1 MKVSLKFKLM
11 ATFAVVLVLLSAISW
26 LAVNALAN
34 SNAKLTHLAQVT
46 STKQTDAFELKI
58 KSLERN
64 QLLGDHLAASDP
76 AEKDAVEAKIDASLA
91 ESKQI
96 LDHLESMSEGD
107 ETATLEAL
115 KAASADLAAQR
126 KELIALSRVTSVELA
141 RQSSMN
147 ILPEQLKK
155 LDSVLEE
162 LRQSV
167 GRASALPTNPV
178 DLKVAQFRATLN
190 LAVATEKDAILE
202 PTTEGTLQ
210 YIATTK
216 GLLDQSTQ
224 ILDEIGTIA
233 GAINAD
239 GFAKAKSA
247 FADITARAAQS
258 FELASQNS
266 ENLAKEMLNGPYAQK
281 FTQLEGAVDAALKLE
296 EDKVAAEQVAAEANA
311 ASNRTQVVTLALV
324 AIAIGV
330 IGALWVSLAISRGL
344 QRAVTVAR
352 SVAIGDLDADTSSSS
367 NDEIGDLLNAMGE
380 MTASLRATTNVAEAI
395 SRGDLTV
402 TIKRRSEVDS
412 LGISLET
419 MLKKLSDVVGN
430 MNVSSN
436 GVASGAQAMS
446 ATAEQLA
453 AGATEQAAAAEQA
466 SSAMEEMTANIRQS
480 ADNAAQ
486 TEKIAAQS
494 SAQAIESGKAVDEA
508 VRAMKTIADKIT
520 IIQEIARQTDLLALN
535 AAVEAAR
542 AGQHGKGFA
551 VVASEVRKL
560 AERSQQAAGE
570 INELSGKTVEVSMK
584 AGSMLQT
591 LVPSIQK
598 TSDLVTE
605 ISAAM
610 REQNTGA
617 DQINQAIRQLDS
629 VIQSN
634 ASASTEAASVSQG
647 LATQSEQLRASIGF
661 FRLEADTGAR
671 RAPII
676 AAPPRVAPTRS
687 NANSLSA
694 AALHTNGHANGRS
707 NGVPLVIR
715 DDLTDSDFERY

>member
-1 MKVSLKFKLM
+1 
-11 ATFAVVLVLLSAISW
+11 LVE
-26 LAVNALAN
+26 
-34 SNAKLTHLAQVT
+34 HLATPDIV
-46 STKQTDAFELKI
+46 A
-58 KSLERN
+58 
-64 QLLGDHLAASDP
+64 
-76 AEKDAVEAKIDASLA
+76 KDALETQINDSLA
-91 ESKQI
+91 ESKQV
-96 LDHLESMSEGD
+96 LDAFEVLAEPD
-107 ETATLEAL
+107 EIAMIAAV
-115 KAASADLAAQR
+115 KAASAEVAAQR
-126 KELIALSRVTSVELA
+126 NEVIALSRLTTFELA

-147 ILPEQLKK
+147 TLPDQLKK
-155 LDSVLEE
+155 LDSALAD
-162 LRQSV
+162 LR
-167 GRASALPTNPV
+167 
-178 DLKVAQFRATLN
+178 
-190 LAVATEKDAILE
+190 LAVDRTATVPPNPINLEIAEFKARLNIALANEKDAILA
-202 PTTEGTLQ
+202 PTLDGTVA
-210 YIATTK
+210 YVATAK
-216 GLLDQSTQ
+216 GLLDQASQ
-224 ILDEIGTIA
+224 MLNEVGTLA
-233 GAINAD
+233 GPTNAD
-239 GFAKAKSA
+239 AFAKAKSA
-247 FADITARAAQS
+247 FAEITARANQS
-258 FELASQNS
+258 FDLAMQKTEIRANQM
-266 ENLAKEMLNGPYAQK
+266 LAGPYAEK
-281 FTQLEGAVDAALKLE
+281 FATLFDAVETTLNLET
-296 EDKVAAEQVAAEANA
+296 DKVIAEQVVAETEVAT
-311 ASNRTQVVTLALV
+311 SRTQVITLALV

-330 IGALWVSLAISRGL
+330 IGALWVSLTISRGL
-344 QRAVTVAR
+344 QRAVSAAR
-352 SVAIGDLDADTSSSS
+352 SVAIGDLDANTSTTSK
-367 NDEIGDLLNAMGE
+367 DEIGDLLNAMGD
-380 MTASLRATTNVAEAI
+380 MTQSLRATTNVAEAI

-402 TIKRRSEVDS
+402 TIKRRSDVDS

-436 GVASGAQAMS
+436 GVASGAHAMS

-486 TEKIAAQS
+486 TEKIATQS
-494 SAQAIESGKAVDEA
+494 SGQAIESGKAVDEA

-584 AGSMLQT
+584 AGSMLQA

-598 TSDLVTE
+598 TADLVTE

-617 DQINQAIRQLDS
+617 DQINQAIRQLDA

-647 LATQSEQLRASIGF
+647 LAAQSEQLHATIGF
-661 FRLEADTGAR
+661 FKLDDQPNAARASASKQIIVTQRRPKPSVVMASSALNGA
-671 RAPII
+671 
-676 AAPPRVAPTRS
+676 
-687 NANSLSA
+687 
-694 AALHTNGHANGRS
+694 NGLANGRS
-707 NGVPLVIR
+707 NGIPLNIS
-715 DDLTDSDFERY
+715 DDVSDSDFERY